1 MMKLLRILIITVLF
15 NTTFFINNHKAF
27 CDKTYSRIV
36 SMSPSITEMIEGL
49 DATDKI
55 IGVTIYDNTDKPG
68 SNIASV
74 GGWVNPNLEVI
85 TALEP
90 DLIVLM
96 KPQDKMF
103 GDKLRRLNL
112 DIHIVDANESISSIK
127 KAITALGVKLNKE
140 KQAANLVKKINTEI
154 DQIQA
159 KTRTVEPKTVLFVVG
174 RNPGTLNDI
183 YIIGKTGFINEII
196 DTAGG
201 KNATDSS
208 RFSLKISIE
217 GLLSY
222 DPDVIVEVN
231 HSKANISEN
240 NINEWKEFK
249 ESSAVKQNQ
258 VYTVSSTS
266 FLHPSQ
272 RVVEAI
278 GILARILHP
287 ELFSDNARNN

>member
-1 MMKLLRILIITVLF
+1 MKLLRILIITVLF

-55 IGVTIYDNTDKPG
+55 IGVTIYDETDKPG

-103 GDKLRRLNL
+103 GDKLRSLNL

-140 KQAANLVKKINTEI
+140 KQAANLVKKINSEI

-159 KTRTVEPKTVLFVVG
+159 KTRTVKPKTVLFVVG

-222 DPDVIVEVN
+222 NPDVIVEVN

-240 NINEWKEFK
+240 SINEWKEFK

>member
-1 MMKLLRILIITVLF
+1 MKLLRILIITVLF
-15 NTTFFINNHKAF
+15 NTIFFINSHKAF

-55 IGVTIYDNTDKPG
+55 IGVTIYDETDKPG
-68 SNIASV
+68 NNIASV
-74 GGWVNPNLEVI
+74 GGWINPNLEVI

-103 GDKLRRLNL
+103 GDKLRSLNL

-127 KAITALGVKLNKE
+127 KAITALGVKLNKK
-140 KQAANLVKKINTEI
+140 KQAANLVKKINSEI

-159 KTRTVEPKTVLFVVG
+159 KTSTVEPKTVLFVVG

-201 KNATDSS
+201 ENATDSS
-208 RFSLKISIE
+208 RFSLKISKE

-240 NINEWKEFK
+240 TINAWKEFK

-272 RVVEAI
+272 RVVEAV